1 MTLNLDAMLTPD
13 EFASLREVSKG
24 MIQRDLPEAHQQK
37 LLGLRLIRHTGD
49 GLRLTKAGQERMAIG
64 K

>member
-1 MTLNLDAMLTPD
+1 MTLNLDALLTTD

-24 MIQRDLPEAHQQK
+24 IIQRDLPEAHQLK
-37 LLGLRLIRHTGD
+37 LLGLRLIRHTPD

>member
-1 MTLNLDAMLTPD
+1 MPLNLDALLTPD

-24 MIQRDLPEAHQQK
+24 MLQRELPEAHQQK
-37 LLGLRLIRHTGD
+37 LLGLRLIRHTPD
-49 GLRLTKAGQERMAIG
+49 GLRLTKAGQMRVATG